1 MNKYEDGQKSIIL
14 SFFFFKYEWKYNYKK
29 PEDNLYT

>member
-14 SFFFFKYEWKYNYKK
+14 SFFFKYEWKYNYKK